1 MTARTGNKKDYPHSA
16 MLAEVRRR
24 LRHLG
29 RSARKSLG
37 QHFLID
43 DAVLKDIV
51 TAAELSPADTVLEIG
66 PGLGV
71 LTRELAGRVGRVVA
85 VELDDGLAA
94 ALKKEMAPYGN
105 VTVINE
111 SILKLEPASLVGG
124 HSGYKVVA
132 NLPYYITAAALR
144 HLLEASQPPAL
155 IVVMVQKEV
164 AEAIAA
170 ALGKLSLLAVSI
182 QFYGRPQIVGYVPA
196 SAFYPA
202 PKVDSAILKIVL
214 NQRPVVS
221 VPDREGFFNLVRA
234 GFSAPRKQLAGSLAN
249 GLGVPKEQA
258 AALLAEATIDARRR
272 AETLSLEEWAGL
284 WRVYRE
290 TQPLC

>member
-1 MTARTGNKKDYPHSA
+1 MTPRTGHEKDYPRNA
-16 MLAEVRRR
+16 MLAEVKRR

-43 DAVLKDIV
+43 DVVLKDIV

-71 LTRELAGRVGRVVA
+71 LTRELAGRVGRVVT
-85 VELDDGLAA
+85 VELDDSLAT
-94 ALKKEMAPYGN
+94 ALKKEMEPYGN

-111 SILKLEPASLVGG
+111 SILKLEPASLVSG

-196 SAFYPA
+196 SAFYPV

-214 NQRPVVS
+214 NRRSVVA
-221 VPDREGFFNLVRA
+221 VPDREGFFRLVRA

-249 GLGVPKEQA
+249 GLGVPKERVV
-258 AALLAEATIDARRR
+258 ALLREAAIDARRR

-284 WRVYRE
+284 WRVYQGA
-290 TQPLC
+290 QPLC